1 MPILSVMKVSEINT
15 VVRFGLVGYIYR
27 GGHCNTYAPPGPDI
41 HGKSQRS
48 QAAVRFVLHLIK
60 IRGMKVLIALATED
74 CHLSFG
80 GFLIAPACLLT

>member
-1 MPILSVMKVSEINT
+1 MKVSEINA
-15 VVRFGLVGYIYR
+15 VVRFGLVGYIYIYR

-41 HGKSQRS
+41 HAKSQRPH
-48 QAAVRFVLHLIK
+48 AAVRSVLHLIK